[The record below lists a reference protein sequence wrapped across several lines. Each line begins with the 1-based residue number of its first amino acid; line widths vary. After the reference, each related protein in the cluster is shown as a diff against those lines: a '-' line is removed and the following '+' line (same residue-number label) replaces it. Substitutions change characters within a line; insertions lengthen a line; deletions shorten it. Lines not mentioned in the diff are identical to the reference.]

1 MDCFERLDADIHSN
15 LSKGFL
21 EAAESRLHWEYSS
34 TFDDA
39 ERRVGG
45 RVYDRPNSLTQI
57 MLERHMR
64 TRSNFGMSALTAAA
78 FDVGAD
84 VEHLLLH
91 NGQRK
96 PVARIGCFCFI
107 AETMYDLTHKPT
119 FATYKQRLAL
129 ANTAIRQLELD
140 LGDRPIRNA
149 DWSGCHL
156 GVLLHGCR
164 GDAFTQTGTGL
175 NMFWLAF
182 PNSAYDSW
190 VWSKNV
196 LSGEL
201 SDDLGWTNTQ
211 AGTPPKQYD
220 KVAVRVR
227 PASERR
233 EKK

>member
-1 MDCFERLDADIHSN
+1 MT
-15 LSKGFL
+15 G
-21 EAAESRLHWEYSS
+21 
-34 TFDDA
+34 
-39 ERRVGG
+39 
-45 RVYDRPNSLTQI
+45 
-57 MLERHMR
+57 
-64 TRSNFGMSALTAAA
+64 LTAAA

-84 VEHLLLH
+84 IEHLLLS

-96 PVARIGCFCFI
+96 PVVRIGCFCFI
-107 AETMYDLTHKPT
+107 AETMRDLTHQPAFT
-119 FATYKQRLAL
+119 TYKRELAL

-140 LGDRPIRNA
+140 LGDRPIHSA

-164 GDAFTQTGTGL
+164 GDAFTRTGTGL
-175 NMFWLAF
+175 SMFRLAF

-196 LSGEL
+196 LSGQL
-201 SDDLGWTNTQ
+201 SDDLGWTKIS
-211 AGTPPKQYD
+211 AGTPPKQHD

-233 EKK
+233 EEK